1 MQKLLTLFSAAIAEL
16 DLFEPGPLEE
26 ALKLVVTN
34 AGVKAGDLVHAVRIA
49 VTGKPVGPGLY
60 DCLTIIGRDQ
70 ALARIERVL
79 PLCG

>member
-1 MQKLLTLFSAAIAEL
+1 M
-16 DLFEPGPLEE
+16 
-26 ALKLVVTN
+26 VTN